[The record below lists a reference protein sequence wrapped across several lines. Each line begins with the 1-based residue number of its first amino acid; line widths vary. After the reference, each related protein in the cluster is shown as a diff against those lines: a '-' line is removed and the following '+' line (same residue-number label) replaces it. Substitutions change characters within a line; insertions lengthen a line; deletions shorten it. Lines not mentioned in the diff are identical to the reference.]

1 MAGFLVRQL
10 RHLSYAFILIIVF
23 VLTGLP
29 IYAQTSTNVADKATS
44 QAKSVKKQV
53 ISFEDELIEGSVDKP
68 DLFYLFQK
76 KNFNYKRL
84 IRLRENFFP
93 EMRRST
99 EDIKRLRGGN

>member
-1 MAGFLVRQL
+1 MMRYLMKLLGRYFSYIVFL
-10 RHLSYAFILIIVF
+10 FILGGSNV
-23 VLTGLP
+23 
-29 IYAQTSTNVADKATS
+29 YAQTTNSTAGNTKPP
-44 QAKSVKKQV
+44 AKPIKKQV
-53 ISFEDELIEGSVDKP
+53 ISFEDELIEGNVDKP